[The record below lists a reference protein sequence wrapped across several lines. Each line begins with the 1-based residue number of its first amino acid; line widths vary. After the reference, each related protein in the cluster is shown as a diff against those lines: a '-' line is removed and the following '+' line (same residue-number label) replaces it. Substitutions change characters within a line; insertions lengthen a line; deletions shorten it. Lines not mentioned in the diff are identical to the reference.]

1 MQYQST
7 GCLAV
12 SGGCPCRS
20 VVPLCVSLGGSIG
33 VVAMLKL
40 VSVIAVFELIDWL
53 LKAVVV
59 WFQKLRA
66 SVSVLACHCSVVV
79 CVSASGNLP
88 NTVFASIA

>member
-1 MQYQST
+1 M
-7 GCLAV
+7 A
-12 SGGCPCRS
+12 
-20 VVPLCVSLGGSIG
+20 PLCASLGGSVS
-33 VVAMLKL
+33 VVARIELIN
-40 VSVIAVFELIDWL
+40 VVAVFELIDWL

-59 WFQKLRA
+59 WFQKPRA